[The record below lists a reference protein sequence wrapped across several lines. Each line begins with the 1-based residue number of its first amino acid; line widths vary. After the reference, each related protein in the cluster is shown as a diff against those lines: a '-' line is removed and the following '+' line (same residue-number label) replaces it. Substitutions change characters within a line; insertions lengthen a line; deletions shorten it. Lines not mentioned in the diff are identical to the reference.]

1 MLAFYKYILTLV
13 LDIQKLYIYIYKY
26 ISIYIYI
33 YIYLSIYIYIYI
45 YSYFELF
52 RIDTHFL
59 FQKIL
64 PVNQNNQNWFPL
76 KYRLCD
82 LFCCCLHRANKN
94 KSWIQFV
101 KLLVCTIC
109 IVKLNNTFA
118 LFKNASLILNKIS
131 QNQVWPS

>member
-13 LDIQKLYIYIYKY
+13 LDIQKLYIYIS
-26 ISIYIYI
+26 ISISISISIYLYLYIYI
-33 YIYLSIYIYIYI
+33 YI
-45 YSYFELF
+45 
-52 RIDTHFL
+52 FL
-59 FQKIL
+59 FWTF
-64 PVNQNNQNWFPL
+64 QNWHPFSFPENTVSKPKQSKL
-76 KYRLCD
+76 ISTEIQTVWLI
-82 LFCCCLHRANKN
+82 FCCLHRANKN

-101 KLLVCTIC
+101 KLLICTIC